1 MKITVGNSVCKAEG
15 LTVRQ
20 FKELRQILSYSPD
33 PKAAHFGGGH
43 RGSRRYLLSKRG
55 QFPTGLLYLVRR
67 YFKGQKVQWVD
78 TRIRPR
84 TRQDAPG
91 SLFIEGMR
99 PTPYPEQMAA
109 AKAAVAAS
117 RGIISA
123 VTALGKSLI
132 AALIFDELKVPTLI
146 VVPSLELKRQLT
158 ETMTLWFGAEIVGGF
173 LRIENVDAL
182 PMTPMT
188 GYACVIVDE
197 MHHSA
202 AKTYR
207 KLNVK
212 AWGGIFYRFGLTAT
226 PFRSQDHERLLLESF
241 LSKIVYRIT
250 YHEAVANKRIVP
262 IEAYYID
269 LPVVDVKGNEYSWQ
283 AMNAELVTNNRV
295 RNAIIEKALI
305 KLCGL
310 GVSTLCLVKEVEHA
324 TGLAERAGVS
334 AVVGTDPLSRANIGR
349 FNTGEIKGLV
359 ATSGMAGEGVDTK
372 LAEYLLDSVGGTSK
386 NAFMQRIGRLLRLAP
401 GKESGKLIM
410 FRESSHRWF
419 IKHFKAQ
426 VKILKDEYG
435 VKPVKL
441 ILE

>member
-1 MKITVGNSVCKAEG
+1 MRITIGNSVSKIEG
-15 LTVRQ
+15 LTIKQ
-20 FKELRQILSYSPD
+20 FKELREILSYSPD
-33 PKAAHFGGGH
+33 PKAAYFGGGH

-55 QFPTGLLYLVRR
+55 DFPTGLLYLVRR

-109 AKAAVAAS
+109 AKAAVTAC

-182 PMTPMT
+182 PMEPMK
-188 GYACVIVDE
+188 GYDCVIIDE
-197 MHHSA
+197 FHHSA

-226 PFRSQDHERLLLESF
+226 PFRSQDHERLLLESV

-250 YHEAVANKRIVP
+250 YQEAVKNKRIVP

-269 LPVVDVKGNEYSWQ
+269 LPAQEIQGNESSWQ
-283 AMNAELVTNNRV
+283 AMTAELVTNNRA
-295 RNAIIEKALI
+295 RNKIIEDLLVD
-305 KLCGL
+305 LCYANIP
-310 GVSTLCLVKEVEHA
+310 TLCLVKEVYHA
-324 TGLAERAGVS
+324 LQLAERACVA
-334 AVVGTDPLSRANIGR
+334 AVVGVDPLSRDNIGR
-349 FNTGEIKGLV
+349 FNSGEIISLV
-359 ATSGMAGEGVDTK
+359 GTSGMIGEGVDTK
-372 LAEYLLDSVGGTSK
+372 RAEYLLDSVGGTSK
-386 NAFMQRIGRLLRLAP
+386 TAFMQRIGRLLRLSP

-410 FRESSHRWF
+410 FRDTSHPWF

-426 VKILKDEYG
+426 CKVLREEYG

-441 ILE
+441 R